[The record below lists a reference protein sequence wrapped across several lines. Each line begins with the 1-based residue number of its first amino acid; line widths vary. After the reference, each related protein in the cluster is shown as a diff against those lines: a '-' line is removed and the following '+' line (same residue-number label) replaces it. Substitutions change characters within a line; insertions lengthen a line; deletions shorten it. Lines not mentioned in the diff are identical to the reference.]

1 MKRCPSC
8 QRTYE
13 DDSQTFCMNDG
24 TPLVPD
30 APPPSLDKT
39 MMAGAM
45 STPPPPTPQ
54 SFNQGAPQGDWG
66 GTPSW
71 PANPTWSQQPGA
83 GAGAPYA
90 AAPKKSKLPWIL
102 AGVAVLL
109 IGLIG
114 IGGAAAYFLLSKSA
128 DENSNSRRGLGFNIN
143 KNEKESNTNSSSSS
157 TSSSNSSETSHSNMN
172 MGDSSSTSE
181 GDMPTDKAVVLKQ
194 LYDLEYAWCA
204 ADLKAD
210 KAAMEKILAQEFVV
224 TNTDGTKQNKQQ
236 YLAAMKPDQY
246 FRTCSYS
253 DFSLG
258 QSANYA
264 VIIGNN
270 TVKGRDANGA
280 FTEKYKFTDTF
291 VWREGR
297 WQATDSKS
305 QLLK

>member
-24 TPLVPD
+24 AVLVPD

-45 STPPPPTPQ
+45 STPPPPPQ
-54 SFNQGAPQGDWG
+54 NFNPGAPQGNWG
-66 GTPSW
+66 GTPSSW
-71 PANPTWSQQPGA
+71 PANPTWSQQPGG
-83 GAGAPYA
+83 GAAPP
-90 AAPKKSKLPWIL
+90 PKKSKLPWIL

-109 IGLIG
+109 IGLVG
-114 IGGAAAYFLLSKSA
+114 LGGAAAYFLLSKSA
-128 DENSNSRRGLGFNIN
+128 DDNGNKRGLGFNIN
-143 KNEKESNTNSSSSS
+143 KNEKESNTNSSSS

-172 MGDSSSTSE
+172 MGDSSSSS
-181 GDMPTDKAVVLKQ
+181 GDVPTDKAAVLKQ

-210 KAAMEKILAQEFVV
+210 KTAMEQILATEFVV
-224 TNTDGTKQNKQQ
+224 TNTDGTKQTKQQ
-236 YLAAMKPDQY
+236 YLSAMKPDQY
-246 FRTCSYS
+246 SRTCSYS

-264 VIIGNN
+264 VIIGYN
-270 TVKGRDANGA
+270 TVRGRDANGA

-291 VWREGR
+291 VWRDGR
-297 WQATDSKS
+297 WQATDSNS

>member
-13 DDSQTFCMNDG
+13 DSQTFCMNDG

-45 STPPPPTPQ
+45 STPPPPPQ
-54 SFNQGAPQGDWG
+54 GFGQGAPQG

-71 PANPTWSQQPGA
+71 PVNPTWSQQPGA
-83 GAGAPYA
+83 MPVAPR
-90 AAPKKSKLPWIL
+90 KSKLPLIL
-102 AGVAVLL
+102 AGLAVLL

-114 IGGAAAYFLLSKSA
+114 IGGAAAYFLLRKSS
-128 DENSNSRRGLGFNIN
+128 DENSNRKSGLAFNIN
-143 KNEKESNTNSSSSS
+143 KNDRESNSNSSSSNS
-157 TSSSNSSETSHSNMN
+157 TSSSNTSGDSHSNMN
-172 MGDSSSTSE
+172 MGDSSSSE
-181 GDMPTDKAVVLKQ
+181 VPTDKAAVLKQ

-204 ADLKAD
+204 ADLKGD
-210 KAAMEKILAQEFVV
+210 KAAMDKILAAEFVV
-224 TNTDGTKQNKQQ
+224 TNNDGTKQTKQQ
-236 YLAAMKPDQY
+236 YINAMKPDQY
-246 FRTCSYS
+246 SRTCNYS

-264 VIIGNN
+264 VIIGYN
-270 TVKGRDANGA
+270 TVRGRDANGA

>member
-13 DDSQTFCMNDG
+13 DDSQAFCMNDG

-45 STPPPPTPQ
+45 STPPPPPQ
-54 SFNQGAPQGDWG
+54 NYNPGAPQGNWG
-66 GTPSW
+66 GTPSSW
-71 PANPTWSQQPGA
+71 PTNPAWSQQPG
-83 GAGAPYA
+83 GAGAPT
-90 AAPKKSKLPWIL
+90 APKKSKLPLIL

-109 IGLIG
+109 IGLVG
-114 IGGAAAYFLLSKSA
+114 LGGAAAYFLLSKSA
-128 DENSNSRRGLGFNIN
+128 DDNGNKRGLGFNIN
-143 KNEKESNTNSSSSS
+143 KNEKESNTNSSS
-157 TSSSNSSETSHSNMN
+157 TSSSNTSETSHSNMN
-172 MGDSSSTSE
+172 MGESSSSSSDE
-181 GDMPTDKAVVLKQ
+181 VPTDKALVTKQ

-210 KAAMEKILAQEFVV
+210 KAAMDQILATEFVL

-236 YLAAMKPDQY
+236 YLSAMKPDQY
-246 FRTCSYS
+246 SRTCSYS

-264 VIIGNN
+264 VIIGYN
-270 TVKGRDANGA
+270 TVRGRSADGP
-280 FTEKYKFTDTF
+280 FSEKYKFTDTF
-291 VWREGR
+291 IWRDGR

>member
-45 STPPPPTPQ
+45 STPPPPPQ

-71 PANPTWSQQPGA
+71 PANPTWSQQPG
-83 GAGAPYA
+83 GLGGAP

-128 DENSNSRRGLGFNIN
+128 DENSNSKRGLGFNIN
-143 KNEKESNTNSSSSS
+143 KNDKEGNTNSSSSS

-172 MGDSSSTSE
+172 MGDSTSE

-210 KAAMEKILAQEFVV
+210 KTAMDRILAPEFVV

-264 VIIGNN
+264 VIIGYN

-291 VWREGR
+291 VWRDGR

>member
-13 DDSQTFCMNDG
+13 DSQTFCMNDG

-30 APPPSLDKT
+30 AAPPSLDKT

-45 STPPPPTPQ
+45 GTPPTPPQQ
-54 SFNQGAPQGDWG
+54 SYSPGTPQGAWG
-66 GTPSW
+66 TTPNW
-71 PANPTWSQQPGA
+71 PANPTWSQQPGSA
-83 GAGAPYA
+83 APP
-90 AAPKKSKLPWIL
+90 AAPKKSKLPLIL
-102 AGVAVLL
+102 VGLAILL
-109 IGLIG
+109 LGLIG
-114 IGGAAAYFLLSKSA
+114 IGGGAAYFLLRKSS
-128 DENSNSRRGLGFNIN
+128 DENSNRKSGLAFNIN
-143 KNEKESNTNSSSSS
+143 KNDKESNTNSSSTSN
-157 TSSSNSSETSHSNMN
+157 TSSSNTTDHGNMN
-172 MGDSSSTSE
+172 MSGSSSS
-181 GDMPTDKAVVLKQ
+181 DVPTDKELVTKQ

-210 KAAMEKILAQEFVV
+210 KAAMERILASEFVV
-224 TNTDGTKQNKQQ
+224 TNANGTKQNKQQ
-236 YLAAMKPDQY
+236 YIAAMKPDEY
-246 FRTCSYS
+246 YRTCTYS

-264 VIIGNN
+264 VIIGYN
-270 TVKGRDANGA
+270 TVRGRDANGA

-291 VWREGR
+291 VWRDGR

>member
-13 DDSQTFCMNDG
+13 DDSQAFCMNDG

-45 STPPPPTPQ
+45 STPPPPPQ

-66 GTPSW
+66 GTPSYQ
-71 PANPTWSQQPGA
+71 PNPTWTQQPGA
-83 GAGAPYA
+83 AP

-102 AGVAVLL
+102 GGLAVLL
-109 IGLIG
+109 FGLVG
-114 IGGAAAYFLLSKSA
+114 IGGVAAYFLLGKTA
-128 DENSNSRRGLGFNIN
+128 DENSNSKSGLGFNLN
-143 KNEKESNTNSSSSS
+143 KRDREGNTNSSS
-157 TSSSNSSETSHSNMN
+157 TSSSNTSDGSHSNMN
-172 MGDSSSTSE
+172 MGSSSS
-181 GDMPTDKAVVLKQ
+181 GDVPTDKELVTKQ

-210 KAAMEKILAQEFVV
+210 KAAMDKILATEFVV
-224 TNTDGTKQNKQQ
+224 TNNDGTKQTKQQ
-236 YLAAMKPDQY
+236 YLNAMKPDQY
-246 FRTCSYS
+246 GRTCTYS

-264 VIIGNN
+264 VIIGYN
-270 TVKGRDANGA
+270 TVKGRDANGP

-291 VWREGR
+291 IWRDAR